1 MPPCCKTLTDPP
13 PFFHTHPPTHPPAP
27 HAPPA
32 QKQGHFPSDSALLDD
47 PEFRKYAELYA
58 ADQSGFFK
66 DLAASYTK
74 MGLQGVNIA

>member
-1 MPPCCKTLTDPP
+1 
-13 PFFHTHPPTHPPAP
+13 
-27 HAPPA
+27 
-32 QKQGHFPSDSALLDD
+32 LLDD